1 MCECTLG
8 RSPRSV
14 LKLPPQKLEGF
25 QELSRK
31 RKVFL
36 GGLKKRSFLVPGK
49 SRLGYPWYPRIVSPQ
64 VHILTALWYYLLP
77 PPHSTPTTRSPC
89 LPALRILES
98 PTQLLFSL
106 VRLMDAQD
114 RSVIRHSMTTNILL
128 LICSRFKSCP

>member
-1 MCECTLG
+1 MCACTLG
-8 RSPRSV
+8 HSPRSV

-36 GGLKKRSFLVPGK
+36 GGLKKRSFLVPGE
-49 SRLGYPWYPRIVSPQ
+49 SRLGYPWYPQNSVTPSSYSHCSVVLFTPR
-64 VHILTALWYYLLP
+64 
-77 PPHSTPTTRSPC
+77 PHSTPTTRSPC

-114 RSVIRHSMTTNILL
+114 RSVIRHSMNTNILL
-128 LICSRFKSCP
+128 LICSCFKSCP